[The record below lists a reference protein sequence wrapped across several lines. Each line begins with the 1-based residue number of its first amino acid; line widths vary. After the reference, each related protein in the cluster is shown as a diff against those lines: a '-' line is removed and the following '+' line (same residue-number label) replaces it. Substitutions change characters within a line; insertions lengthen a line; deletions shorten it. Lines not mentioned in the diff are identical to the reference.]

1 MWVMELKFL
10 TPTEVW
16 EGFDPSAL
24 PLESSI
30 ISSES
35 ADNLVCT
42 KQYFTADETAQG
54 RVRAYMEIYFDSRWA
69 DARAAIMLLP
79 PCRSNDNGPIVRSLV
94 AEGYAVCLLDYCG
107 GVANETD
114 RSTFPQGLEF
124 ASYPECQNHLDGI
137 ADTARNTPWF
147 VWSKTAR
154 RALTLLAEQNI
165 VDSTH
170 IGIIGMGEGAH
181 IAWQVAAMDA
191 RIRALV
197 AVGDCGYRWA
207 KNKSR
212 FLDGNIPSTDEERAF
227 STGVGAETYAK
238 FVQCPTLLIMP
249 RSSHMS
255 DVDRAG
261 DILALVKSERKQLI
275 IGCGNET
282 QFTRSSFDVMLSWLR
297 DSFSVKPDAATESPS
312 FSFENIDGKLYMK
325 LFTAHKAIKSEVYV
339 CYGESISSARH
350 WDTLYDLQKVD
361 THVYTVRVPVFD
373 PNELIVAY
381 ATFTYTDSDCIS
393 TPLQAVIPSKIG
405 VQKNDTLRESSRII
419 YDGSMGLGSFSCL
432 DHEAILE
439 ENFLKQE
446 IGPFDIKGITTASGG
461 LSLCRS
467 AAEVA
472 SSGNTSMLHFDAY
485 SAQERELSISMYT
498 YPELKKYTAFTELKG
513 GEFWQKIILHCADFK
528 SDEGKTLA
536 KFADAKILFINNAS
550 GIIFN
555 NFLWI

>member
-1 MWVMELKFL
+1 M

-16 EGFDPSAL
+16 DGFDPSAL

-42 KQYFTADETAQG
+42 KQYFTAEETAQG

-79 PCRSNDNGPIVRSLV
+79 SCASKDYAPIVRSLV

-107 GVANETD
+107 GIVDETD
-114 RSTFPQGLEF
+114 KTTFPQDLDF
-124 ASYPECQNHLDGI
+124 ASYPACMTKLDVI
-137 ADTARNTPWF
+137 ADNARNTPWF
-147 VWSKTAR
+147 VWSKTTR
-154 RALTLLAEQNI
+154 RAISLLAEQNI
-165 VDSTH
+165 VDSAH

-181 IAWQVAAMDA
+181 VAWQVAAMDA
-191 RIRALV
+191 RVRALV

-207 KNKSR
+207 KNKPR
-212 FLDGNIPSTDEERAF
+212 FLDGNVPATDEERAF

-238 FVQCPTLLIMP
+238 FVHCPTLLVMP

-275 IGCGNET
+275 IGGGNEV
-282 QFTRSSFDVMLSWLR
+282 QFTRTAFNVMLGWLR
-297 DSFSVKPDAATESPS
+297 DSFTVNPDAATDSPS
-312 FSFENIDGKLYMK
+312 ASFENIDGKLYLK
-325 LFTAHKAIKSEVYV
+325 LFTAHKAVKSEVYV
-339 CYGESISSARH
+339 CYGEAISSARH
-350 WDTLYDLQKVD
+350 WDVLSDLQKID
-361 THVYTVRVPVFD
+361 THLYTVRVPVFD

-381 ATFTYTDSDCIS
+381 ASFTYTNGNCIS
-393 TPLQAVIPSKIG
+393 TPLQAVVPVKTG
-405 VQKNDTLRESSRII
+405 VQKSDSLRESSRII

-432 DHEAILE
+432 NGEAILE

-446 IGPFDIKGITTASGG
+446 VGPFDIKGITTSSGG

-472 SSGNTSMLHFDAY
+472 SLDNTSTLHFDAY
-485 SAQERELSISMYT
+485 SAEERELSVCMYT
-498 YPELKKYTAFTELKG
+498 YPELKKYTAFAELMG
-513 GEFWQKIILHCADFK
+513 GEFWQKLILHCADFK
-528 SDEGKTLA
+528 SEEGKTLA
-536 KFADAKILFINNAS
+536 KFADAKILFINDAS
-550 GIIFN
+550 GVIFN